1 MRVSLSWLSDY
12 VDVWDIDPDELAR
25 RLTMAGLEVDAVE
38 ARNRGVEG
46 VITARVVDVSPHP
59 NADRLVVA
67 RVEAGG
73 NTYTVVSGAP
83 NVRVGD
89 VVLFAPPGAKLPG
102 LTLEAREFRGVLSQG
117 MLVSYRELGLD
128 DDLLPRELREGIYV
142 FPPGTGVGMDGVQAL
157 ALDDTV
163 LVLDLTPNRADA
175 LSMLGVAYEVA
186 ALADR
191 EVYEPKV
198 PFFSEEPHADV
209 RVRVEAPADAP
220 VYFGRLIEGVRIG
233 PSPQWLVNRLLAAGI
248 RPLNNVVDVTNYVM
262 LEFGQPL
269 HAFDA
274 DAITSGEVCV
284 RPAREG
290 ERIVTLDGRERV
302 LREGML
308 LITDGGRPVGIAGVM
323 GGANSEITE
332 GTTRVFLESAYFR
345 PAQIRR
351 TAQALGLRSEA
362 SRRFERGVDPGRV
375 RAALDRA
382 AGLIVQIAGGR
393 VVGGIAGGVFSE
405 ADLPKPARIELSE
418 KKLYTLLGTRLPREQ
433 VEGIF
438 RRLGFPAVSTSE
450 GWTVEVPTRRL
461 DVRIPEDLVEE
472 VARLVGYEEIPAAS
486 PGGVVDGRGRDFA
499 QELRRRLRHALVRW
513 GFFELYAYRLLSE
526 AELGRFPALL
536 PAGQGDEWVT
546 VGPADALR
554 VLHPMSDAHVYLR
567 PSLLPS
573 LLAAARYNASR
584 GERDLRL
591 FEVGPVFFPR
601 GEGGDPFDHV
611 PRPHHTPAREVL
623 HLGVLL
629 AGEKDPLHWRGL
641 RRSVDVYDAKGVFEG
656 LLALF
661 GIRAAW
667 DVVPRVLPGLHPGR
681 TAELR
686 VGGEPV
692 GLVAEVHPEVAEEY
706 GLYRPAVLEVD
717 LERLFSFAA
726 PEVQAEEV
734 PRFPGVRRD
743 LSFFVSE
750 EVSAAALLRAA
761 RSAAGKELEDVVL
774 FDVYRGEGV
783 PQGKRSLALAFFFR
797 RSDRTLTDE
806 EVDVRMEAIRRA
818 LEAEFPVEW
827 RTA

>member
-12 VDVWDIDPDELAR
+12 VDVWDMGPHELAR

-67 RVEAGG
+67 RVEARG

-83 NVRVGD
+83 NVRVGN

-102 LTLEAREFRGVLSQG
+102 LALETREFRGVLSQG
-117 MLVSYRELGLD
+117 MLVSFRELGLD

-157 ALDDTV
+157 ALDDVV

-186 ALADR
+186 ALVDR

-198 PFFSEEPHADV
+198 PFFFEEPHADV

-233 PSPQWLVNRLLAAGI
+233 PSPQWLINRLLAAGI

-274 DAITSGEVCV
+274 DAIASGEVLV

-290 ERIVTLDGRERV
+290 ERIVTLDGKERV

-393 VVGGIAGGVFSE
+393 VVGGIVGGVFSE
-405 ADLPKPARIELSE
+405 VDLPKPARVELSE
-418 KKLYTLLGTRLPREQ
+418 KKLYTLFGTRLPREQ

-438 RRLGFPAVSTSE
+438 RRLGFPAVSTPE

-499 QELRRRLRHALVRW
+499 QELRRRLRHTLIRW
-513 GFFELYAYRLLSE
+513 GF
-526 AELGRFPALL
+526 
-536 PAGQGDEWVT
+536 
-546 VGPADALR
+546 
-554 VLHPMSDAHVYLR
+554 
-567 PSLLPS
+567 
-573 LLAAARYNASR
+573 
-584 GERDLRL
+584 
-591 FEVGPVFFPR
+591 
-601 GEGGDPFDHV
+601 
-611 PRPHHTPAREVL
+611 
-623 HLGVLL
+623 
-629 AGEKDPLHWRGL
+629 
-641 RRSVDVYDAKGVFEG
+641 
-656 LLALF
+656 
-661 GIRAAW
+661 
-667 DVVPRVLPGLHPGR
+667 
-681 TAELR
+681 
-686 VGGEPV
+686 
-692 GLVAEVHPEVAEEY
+692 
-706 GLYRPAVLEVD
+706 
-717 LERLFSFAA
+717 
-726 PEVQAEEV
+726 
-734 PRFPGVRRD
+734 
-743 LSFFVSE
+743 
-750 EVSAAALLRAA
+750 
-761 RSAAGKELEDVVL
+761 
-774 FDVYRGEGV
+774 
-783 PQGKRSLALAFFFR
+783 
-797 RSDRTLTDE
+797 
-806 EVDVRMEAIRRA
+806 
-818 LEAEFPVEW
+818 
-827 RTA
+827 